1 MVLALA
7 KYKGGDKMDEIKRVL
22 VYYLERLEREELNK
36 KISWVFDC
44 KVRLVARYRKLKRA
58 CSKEK
63 ILKYHEENRRLSFFS
78 EFVTYSFHKSRTTST
93 PAVCRVQVG
102 HRNTML
108 FISLFMPLFPPVTEK
123 LKLFIRMA
131 AMRIKS

>member
-78 EFVTYSFHKSRTTST
+78 EFVTYSFHISLTTST
-93 PAVCRVQVG
+93 EIQCCSSPC
-102 HRNTML
+102 
-108 FISLFMPLFPPVTEK
+108 SCPCFPRLQK
-123 LKLFIRMA
+123 N
-131 AMRIKS
+131 